1 MEVILL
7 ERVEK
12 LGQMGDVVKVKPGY
26 ARNYLLPQR
35 KAMRATAENLKVFES
50 RRSHLEADNL
60 KRREEAEA
68 AAGKLGG
75 VSVVLI
81 RQAGETGQL
90 YGSVSARDLTDA
102 LAEVGA
108 TVDRNQVQLEKAIKV
123 LGLHPVRIRLH
134 PEVVVT
140 VSANVARS
148 EEEARTQASEG
159 HLVSAED
166 QREAEEAAV
175 EAVIAEVEEA
185 EEAEAAAEEEQKE
198 QKDEEAAAEAAA
210 EPEEQPEDQP
220 EEAAAEPEE
229 QPEETGAEPEE
240 QPTDPETAK
249 KS

>member
-175 EAVIAEVEEA
+175 EAVITEVEEA

-210 EPEEQPEDQP
+210 EPEDQP
-220 EEAAAEPEE
+220 EETA
-229 QPEETGAEPEE
+229 AEPEE